1 MVESSDKWVCPRCEE
16 LGLPL
21 TRKPYS
27 KPGPS
32 DKKIRCGEHF
42 RERRTMIR
50 EKAHAYRTQK
60 NYGISK
66 EDYNAI
72 YEYQGGRCAICQ
84 RATGKTKM
92 LAVDHQHNKEGCDH
106 APEVGCRNCV
116 RCLACNTCNTVVLG
130 RYGVASLIRAI
141 FVQIDP
147 PAQRYF
153 NGLPPLYD

>member
-1 MVESSDKWVCPRCEE
+1 MDEKFVCPRCEE

-27 KPGPS
+27 KPGPN

-72 YEYQGGRCAICQ
+72 YEYQGGKCYVCQ
-84 RATGKTKM
+84 RATGKARM
-92 LAVDHQHNKEGCDH
+92 LAVDHEHNKEGCDH

-116 RCLACNTCNTVVLG
+116 RALLCKSCNTFLVG
-130 RYGVASLIRAI
+130 RYGVSSLIRAI
-141 FVQIDP
+141 FVLQDP

-153 NGLPPLYD
+153 NGLPPLHD